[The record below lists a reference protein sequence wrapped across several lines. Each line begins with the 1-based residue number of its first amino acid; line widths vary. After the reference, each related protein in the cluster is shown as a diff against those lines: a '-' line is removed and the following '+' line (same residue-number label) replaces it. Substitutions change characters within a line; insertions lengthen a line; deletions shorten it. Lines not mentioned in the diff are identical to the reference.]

1 MEKNKVAAS
10 RFIEAFNTDNWD
22 LVREV
27 VSPNFVLHHP
37 IGGTNQLGPE
47 GMIKVWSQFKA
58 SLPDSWHPIPIMIT
72 EGDFLANL
80 LPTYGNFTGKPHD
93 GVPPTGKWLEYG
105 MVNIVRFEDN
115 KLIEGWF
122 GMDPVAEMQQMGA
135 APSPPPRQLNTI
147 EKKNVELFYKTTKK
161 NDQEYDNVTAFG
173 DIVVALGPPQYS
185 DLVKLRKLEIYQV
198 DDEVL
203 SLVRSHEFPTV
214 PSYPGDP
221 SVDTELSRKVVL
233 QFFKDVLNEH
243 DLDKLTNIALP
254 EILIHATAMPCEAS
268 HYGFTGVG
276 DWLGESWNAF
286 SDLKVIEN
294 HNLAKGD
301 IVVVRWTA
309 KGTSQG
315 NFLMLSPTGKTV
327 EFTGISMYRVKSGK
341 VAEIWETRNTFAIMR
356 QLNPNLGGENHHH

>member
-1 MEKNKVAAS
+1 
-10 RFIEAFNTDNWD
+10 
-22 LVREV
+22 
-27 VSPNFVLHHP
+27 
-37 IGGTNQLGPE
+37 
-47 GMIKVWSQFKA
+47 
-58 SLPDSWHPIPIMIT
+58 
-72 EGDFLANL
+72 
-80 LPTYGNFTGKPHD
+80 
-93 GVPPTGKWLEYG
+93 
-105 MVNIVRFEDN
+105 
-115 KLIEGWF
+115 
-122 GMDPVAEMQQMGA
+122 
-135 APSPPPRQLNTI
+135 
-147 EKKNVELFYKTTKK
+147 
-161 NDQEYDNVTAFG
+161 
-173 DIVVALGPPQYS
+173 
-185 DLVKLRKLEIYQV
+185 
-198 DDEVL
+198 
-203 SLVRSHEFPTV
+203 
-214 PSYPGDP
+214 
-221 SVDTELSRKVVL
+221 VVL